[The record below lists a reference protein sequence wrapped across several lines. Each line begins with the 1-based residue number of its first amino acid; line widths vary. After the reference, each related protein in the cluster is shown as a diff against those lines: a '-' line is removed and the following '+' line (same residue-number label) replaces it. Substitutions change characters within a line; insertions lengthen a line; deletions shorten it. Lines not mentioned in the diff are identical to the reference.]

1 MWKCDEGTVFLSLQQ
16 PRAILKPQLTR
27 PNTPILVRSMYGDF
41 SRYLEQQHDFVSMF
55 HSSVCSFRSHKQST
69 RESKW
74 GQKCHF
80 WQVNVLTQQQP
91 ADPAVPR
98 LPDACARPVTPS
110 DPGNRF
116 PCHPDELRWHCPNWP
131 AQSPSPLRTAHSP
144 ADHRG
149 QHHWRTNKTHQH
161 IITACI
167 SIWIN
172 VPLLLLLMCVY
183 STFEIQWNGM
193 FSQLRNVHGTLSTHK
208 KLFISPRSCLN
219 FTSQGFRRLVKVVA
233 QLLTSNTSINPGEQQ
248 I

>member
-1 MWKCDEGTVFLSLQQ
+1 MKEQCFYHYSSRV
-16 PRAILKPQLTR
+16 
-27 PNTPILVRSMYGDF
+27 
-41 SRYLEQQHDFVSMF
+41 RYLNRDLPGQTRRFWFDRCMEISAGTWSNSMISLACF
-55 HSSVCSFRSHKQST
+55 TAVCAVLDHTNST